1 MRAKVIVVAVVVV
14 CAVVTTWSGIH
25 LERTVGNEHRSKSL
39 LLLPNGKH
47 LKVASLG
54 QASLLAD
61 LMYLWAIQYYSEYE
75 REDRFQY
82 VQHIFGNVIAE
93 LDPHYIDA
101 YWMGALILIVE
112 AKDLEA
118 GLRLLD
124 QGIEANPENWMLPYL
139 AGWECYHADRFERA
153 EAYFAH
159 AAALPEVP
167 IYVKR
172 TRIGMA
178 AAKGD
183 LRRAYVMWI
192 DILQDPGADERTI
205 DIAERQLR
213 HLKVKIDVQ
222 EIQAWVAQFQLENER
237 WPVSLT
243 ELLQRGYVD
252 AVPFDP
258 FGRPYAYNPGSG
270 IVAAPEDRILPEGS

>member
-1 MRAKVIVVAVVVV
+1 MRAKAIVVAVVVI

-25 LERTVGNEHRSKSL
+25 LERTVGTEHRSKSL

-54 QASLLAD
+54 QAPLLAD

-75 REDRFQY
+75 REDRFRY

-118 GLRLLD
+118 GLELLD
-124 QGIEANPENWMLPYL
+124 QGIEANPANWILPYL
-139 AGWECYHADRFERA
+139 AGWECYHADQFECA

-159 AAALPEVP
+159 AEALPEVP

-172 TRIGMA
+172 SRIGMA

-183 LRRAYVMWI
+183 LRRAYAMWL
-192 DILQDPGADERTI
+192 DILQDPGADTRTI
-205 DIAERQLR
+205 HIAERQLR
-213 HLKVKIDVQ
+213 HLKIKIDVQ
-222 EIQAWVAQFQLENER
+222 EIQAWVAQFQFENKR
-237 WPVSLT
+237 WPGSLT
-243 ELLQRGYVD
+243 ELLQRGYTD
-252 AVPFDP
+252 ALPFDP
-258 FGRPYAYNPGSG
+258 FGRPYAYDPVAG
-270 IVAAPEDRILPEGS
+270 IVAAPKDRILPEGS

>member
-1 MRAKVIVVAVVVV
+1 MPAKALVTAVVVF
-14 CAVVTTWSGIH
+14 CVVATTWSGIH
-25 LERTVGNEHRSKSL
+25 LERMVGNEHRSKSL

-47 LKVASLG
+47 LKIASLG
-54 QASLLAD
+54 QAPLLAD

-75 REDRFQY
+75 REDRFRY

-118 GLRLLD
+118 GLQLLD
-124 QGIEANPENWMLPYL
+124 QGIEANPENWILPYL
-139 AGWECYHADRFERA
+139 AGWECYYADRFECA

-159 AAALPEVP
+159 AEALPEVP

-183 LRRAYVMWI
+183 LRRAHAMWL
-192 DILQDPGADERTI
+192 DILQDPGVDAGTI

-222 EIQAWVAQFQLENER
+222 EIQAWVAQFRLENER
-237 WPVSLT
+237 WPGSLS
-243 ELLQRGYVD
+243 ELLQRDYVD
-252 AVPFDP
+252 ALPFDP
-258 FGRPYAYNPGSG
+258 FGQPYAYDPVSG
-270 IVAAPEDRILPEGS
+270 IVAASADRILPEGS

>member
-1 MRAKVIVVAVVVV
+1 MPAKAIVTAVVVF
-14 CAVVTTWSGIH
+14 CVVATTWSGIH
-25 LERTVGNEHRSKSL
+25 LERMVGNEHRSKSL

-47 LKVASLG
+47 LKIASLG
-54 QASLLAD
+54 QAPLLAD

-75 REDRFQY
+75 REDRFRY

-118 GLRLLD
+118 GLQLLD
-124 QGIEANPENWMLPYL
+124 QGIEANPENWILPYL
-139 AGWECYHADRFERA
+139 AGWECYYADRFECA

-159 AAALPEVP
+159 AEALPEVP

-183 LRRAYVMWI
+183 LRRAYAMWL
-192 DILQDPGADERTI
+192 DILQDPGADAGTI

-222 EIQAWVAQFQLENER
+222 EIQAWVAQFRLENER
-237 WPVSLT
+237 WPGSLS
-243 ELLQRGYVD
+243 ELLPRDYVD
-252 AVPFDP
+252 ALPFDP
-258 FGRPYAYNPGSG
+258 FGRPYAYDPVSG
-270 IVAAPEDRILPEGS
+270 IVTAPNDRILPEES

>member
-1 MRAKVIVVAVVVV
+1 MPAKAIVTAVVV
-14 CAVVTTWSGIH
+14 CCVVATTWSGIH
-25 LERTVGNEHRSKSL
+25 LERMVGNEHRSKSL

-47 LKVASLG
+47 LKIASLG
-54 QASLLAD
+54 QAPLLAD

-75 REDRFQY
+75 REDRFRY

-118 GLRLLD
+118 GLQLLD
-124 QGIEANPENWMLPYL
+124 QGIEANPENWILPYL
-139 AGWECYHADRFERA
+139 AGWECYYADRFECA

-159 AAALPEVP
+159 AEALPEVP

-183 LRRAYVMWI
+183 LRRAYAMWL
-192 DILQDPGADERTI
+192 DILQDPGADAGTI

-222 EIQAWVAQFQLENER
+222 EIQAWVAQFRLENER
-237 WPVSLT
+237 WPGSLS
-243 ELLQRGYVD
+243 ELLPRDYVD
-252 AVPFDP
+252 ALPFDP
-258 FGRPYAYNPGSG
+258 FGRPYAYDPVSG
-270 IVAAPEDRILPEGS
+270 IVTAPNDRILPEES

>member
-1 MRAKVIVVAVVVV
+1 MRAKAIVVAAVVL

-25 LERTVGNEHRSKSL
+25 LERTVGNERQSKPL

-54 QASLLAD
+54 QAPVLAD

-93 LDPHYIDA
+93 LDPHYVDA

-112 AKDLEA
+112 ANDLDA
-118 GLRLLD
+118 GLELLD
-124 QGIEANPENWMLPYL
+124 QGIEANPENWILPYL
-139 AGWECYHADRFERA
+139 AGWECYHADQFDCA
-153 EAYFAH
+153 ETYFAH
-159 AAALPEVP
+159 AEALPEVP

-183 LRRAYVMWI
+183 LRRAYAMWL
-192 DILQDPGADERTI
+192 DILQDPTADAATM

-213 HLKVKIDVQ
+213 HLKVKIDVS
-222 EIQAWVAQFQLENER
+222 EIQSWVAQFRLENER
-237 WPVSLT
+237 WPESFT
-243 ELLQRGYVD
+243 ELLKRGYTD
-252 AVPFDP
+252 ALPFDP
-258 FGRPYAYNPGSG
+258 FGRPYAYDPMSG
-270 IVAAPEDRILPEGS
+270 VVAVPKDRILPEGS

>member
-1 MRAKVIVVAVVVV
+1 MPAKALVTAVVVF
-14 CAVVTTWSGIH
+14 CVVATTWSGIH
-25 LERTVGNEHRSKSL
+25 LERMVGNEHRSKSL

-47 LKVASLG
+47 LKIASLG
-54 QASLLAD
+54 QAPLLAD

-75 REDRFQY
+75 REDRFRY

-118 GLRLLD
+118 GLQLLD
-124 QGIEANPENWMLPYL
+124 QGIEANPENWILPYL
-139 AGWECYHADRFERA
+139 AGWECYYADRFECA

-159 AAALPEVP
+159 AEALPEVP

-183 LRRAYVMWI
+183 LRRAHAMWL
-192 DILQDPGADERTI
+192 DILQDPGADAGTI

-222 EIQAWVAQFQLENER
+222 EIQAWVAQFRLENER
-237 WPVSLT
+237 WPGSLS
-243 ELLQRGYVD
+243 ELLQRDYVD
-252 AVPFDP
+252 ALPFDP
-258 FGRPYAYNPGSG
+258 FGQPYAYDPVSG
-270 IVAAPEDRILPEGS
+270 IVAASADRILPEGS

>member
-1 MRAKVIVVAVVVV
+1 MRAKAIVVAVVVI

-54 QASLLAD
+54 QAPLLAD

-75 REDRFQY
+75 REDRFRY

-118 GLRLLD
+118 GLELLD
-124 QGIEANPENWMLPYL
+124 QGIEANPANWILPYL
-139 AGWECYHADRFERA
+139 AGWECYHADQFECA

-159 AAALPEVP
+159 AEALPEVP

-183 LRRAYVMWI
+183 LRRAYAMWL
-192 DILQDPGADERTI
+192 DVLQDPGVDAGTI

-222 EIQAWVAQFQLENER
+222 EIQAWVARFQLENER
-237 WPVSLT
+237 WPLSLT

-252 AVPFDP
+252 ALPFDP
-258 FGRPYAYNPGSG
+258 FGRPYAYDPMSG
-270 IVAAPEDRILPEGS
+270 IVAAPSDRILPEGS